1 MPKDWF
7 IKGSADE
14 ADEAGQSLIEILVAI
29 SIFVLSMTAAFQLM
43 FGGQSLSVDAVNAQ
57 LSSDY
62 IQEGT
67 TAVRAI
73 RDREWAELTDGNH
86 GLVFQNNEWMFGST
100 SVNNTKDIFTRT
112 VSISTINENIK
123 IATTTVTW
131 QVNSGRIQKIETV
144 EQLTNWESLSYSS
157 CRQENITGD
166 WSHPVSL
173 GSGDLGSGNQGTDVL
188 AKLPYVFVSGVSST
202 ASKPDIFSFNVSN
215 PLSPTLADSLDIGA
229 GGINAIY
236 IKGNYLYAASP
247 NDSKELVIFDI
258 SDPANITE
266 VGSLGLSGST
276 DAMSVIVFENTAVI
290 GRLSTASEEISF
302 INVSDPALPVLI
314 RGDLSN
320 NGDIRDFAITGNIF
334 YVISKQSDEDV
345 WIYDITNTLNPI
357 RLGYHDISGTTED
370 ISVFVQ
376 YRGGANLLVGNI
388 GDELIVLG
396 ATNTISQIY
405 TRGRISLGGDVND
418 IVCVVG
424 NLAFLATANSGKEF
438 IVVNTNNLDNIT
450 EYASLNFPQV
460 ATGIDFADNKVFMSV
475 RSNDSLRIITSQ

>member
-144 EQLTNWESLSYSS
+144 EQ
-157 CRQENITGD
+157 
-166 WSHPVSL
+166 PVSL
-173 GSGDLGSGNQGTDVL
+173 FHLGMFG
-188 AKLPYVFVSGVSST
+188 
-202 ASKPDIFSFNVSN
+202 I
-215 PLSPTLADSLDIGA
+215 LS
-229 GGINAIY
+229 
-236 IKGNYLYAASP
+236 
-247 NDSKELVIFDI
+247 
-258 SDPANITE
+258 
-266 VGSLGLSGST
+266 
-276 DAMSVIVFENTAVI
+276 
-290 GRLSTASEEISF
+290 
-302 INVSDPALPVLI
+302 
-314 RGDLSN
+314 
-320 NGDIRDFAITGNIF
+320 
-334 YVISKQSDEDV
+334 
-345 WIYDITNTLNPI
+345 
-357 RLGYHDISGTTED
+357 
-370 ISVFVQ
+370 
-376 YRGGANLLVGNI
+376 
-388 GDELIVLG
+388 
-396 ATNTISQIY
+396 
-405 TRGRISLGGDVND
+405 
-418 IVCVVG
+418 
-424 NLAFLATANSGKEF
+424 
-438 IVVNTNNLDNIT
+438 
-450 EYASLNFPQV
+450 
-460 ATGIDFADNKVFMSV
+460 
-475 RSNDSLRIITSQ
+475 